1 MSYLVGP
8 GVQFEALVPQG
19 LAGIVLTR
27 LVGIGSVLEGLEEV
41 SHAVVHLGV
50 VLLGVH
56 GAAKN
61 MVESLRKDHGKL
73 TLHICC
79 ILHHAH

>member
-1 MSYLVGP
+1 M
-8 GVQFEALVPQG
+8 QFEALVPQG

-41 SHAVVHLGV
+41 SHAVSHLGV

-56 GAAKN
+56 GAAIKI
-61 MVESLRKDHGKL
+61 EEL
-73 TLHICC
+73 
-79 ILHHAH
+79 